1 MTKKALKDNLASGA
15 CLTELFNLTDGQD
28 CMIYKGKFEV
38 SDQIIYIPDVDLNE
52 IETDTV
58 LEDEAIANVLNHCC
72 TGNDFVEAC
81 QGHEELAKELFE
93 FVDWQHPNVQDLLDC
108 YDEETFKE
116 RYGFAMETFG

>member
-52 IETDTV
+52 IETDSV
-58 LEDEAIANVLNHCC
+58 LDDEAIANVMNH
-72 TGNDFVEAC
+72 
-81 QGHEELAKELFE
+81 
-93 FVDWQHPNVQDLLDC
+93 
-108 YDEETFKE
+108 
-116 RYGFAMETFG
+116 

>member
-52 IETDTV
+52 IETDS
-58 LEDEAIANVLNHCC
+58 A
-72 TGNDFVEAC
+72 
-81 QGHEELAKELFE
+81 
-93 FVDWQHPNVQDLLDC
+93 LD
-108 YDEETFKE
+108 D
-116 RYGFAMETFG
+116 